1 MSISGVVN
9 ETNIKIEKINFKN
22 YGQCLKITNG
32 IIEAVVTIDIGPR
45 IIRFAFVNGKNFF
58 HEDIERESFT
68 TGEPLEAIFGKGSKW
83 SIYGG
88 HRMWLSPEDMPLSYY
103 PDNDPVRWNKIS
115 GGVELIP
122 PAQRVNDVQYRIE
135 LVMSPD
141 KASMCVRHY
150 VTNLSSS
157 TKNNAI
163 WALTVLR
170 RGGMEVVPQPLNNT
184 GLLSNRVLSLWSY
197 SDMSDERVYWGKK
210 YITMRQDTDIKSAF
224 KFGINND
231 RGWAG
236 YFVNNG
242 MFVKKY
248 SHNPNGTYPDN
259 GVSFETYT
267 NNLILEM
274 ESLGELVAITPGSTS
289 SHSEEWSLIDKVER
303 PAANDEVTID
313 ALVNLY
319 IEK

>member
-1 MSISGVVN
+1 MSKI
-9 ETNIKIEKINFKN
+9 EIEKISFKN
-22 YGQCLKITNG
+22 YGQCLRITNG

-45 IIRFAFVNGKNFF
+45 VIRFAFVNGENFF
-58 HEDIERESFT
+58 HEDIKRENVTS
-68 TGEPLEAIFGKGSKW
+68 GEPLDAVFGKGSKW
-83 SIYGG
+83 FIYGG

-103 PDNDPVRWNKIS
+103 PDNEPVQWNKIP

-122 PAQRVNDVQYRIE
+122 PAQRVNDMQYRIE
-135 LVMSPD
+135 LVMATD
-141 KASMCVRHY
+141 KPSMSVRHFA
-150 VTNLSSS
+150 TNVGSV
-157 TKNNAI
+157 TKNKAL
-163 WALTVLR
+163 WVLTVLR

-184 GLLSNRVLSLWSY
+184 GLLANRVLSLWSY
-197 SDMSDERVYWGKK
+197 SDMSDDRIYWGKK
-210 YITMRQDTDIKSAF
+210 YITMRQDTGIKSAF

-231 RGWAG
+231 RGWAI
-236 YFVNNG
+236 YLVNNG

-248 SHNPNGTYPDN
+248 NHDPNGNYPDY

-274 ESLGELVAITPGSTS
+274 ETLGELVDITPGSTS

-303 PAANDEVTID
+303 PAANDEVTLD
-313 ALVNLY
+313 TLVNLY